1 KADLAVANYNSA
13 TVSVFRNAI
22 AVTDAFEGSQWV
34 GTVSSDWDNASNW
47 NGDVPNSTTDVL
59 IPLTSIN
66 PIVSGTATVDNIEI
80 QAGAN
85 VTVNS
90 GAALAIMG
98 KITGDGEVVIKRK
111 TNANLGYSIIGSP
124 ITDATI
130 EGLGAD
136 FIYDFNGTDY
146 IVPSGTMTP
155 GKGYFAAFDNSA
167 PELTFTGTPNT
178 GMMNNSVVLGGDNFN
193 IVSNPYAAAISR
205 SGFIAANGSG
215 VIDGNIWLWDDGGS
229 NVGGNRGGDYIAVN
243 NVGMTSTVDLGD
255 DVAGLETST
264 AFNGNI
270 VSMQGFLVLATGNAN
285 ISFNPTMQVTTSGG
299 NDDANHFRTAEI
311 QKLRMSLEGNGLYN
325 DILIAF
331 AEGATEGKDYGLDAE
346 KYSGNNLMSF
356 YSTQADK
363 RYAIQTL
370 PSVGAESREVRL
382 GMEIGVSEVYTL
394 AVQGLEN
401 MEGLKLI
408 LNDHLSGE
416 MKTLTEGSKCSFTSS
431 AGSFKERF
439 SLTFTNTVLD
449 INGLSNAPL
458 RVFNQA
464 ADLIIQ
470 YPSES
475 KEEICI
481 YTLTGQLI
489 RKELVQFSSGEAMVD
504 TKRLTYDQLYI
515 VRINNESVKFILN
528 K

>member
-1 KADLAVANYNSA
+1 
-13 TVSVFRNAI
+13 
-22 AVTDAFEGSQWV
+22 
-34 GTVSSDWDNASNW
+34 
-47 NGDVPNSTTDVL
+47 
-59 IPLTSIN
+59 
-66 PIVSGTATVDNIEI
+66 
-80 QAGAN
+80 
-85 VTVNS
+85 
-90 GAALAIMG
+90 M
-98 KITGDGEVVIKRK
+98 
-111 TNANLGYSIIGSP
+111 
-124 ITDATI
+124 
-130 EGLGAD
+130 
-136 FIYDFNGTDY
+136 
-146 IVPSGTMTP
+146 
-155 GKGYFAAFDNSA
+155 
-167 PELTFTGTPNT
+167 
-178 GMMNNSVVLGGDNFN
+178 
-193 IVSNPYAAAISR
+193 SNPYAAAISR
-205 SGFIAANGSG
+205 SDFIAANGPG

-255 DVAGLETST
+255 DVAGLATST

-285 ISFNPTMQVTTSGG
+285 ISFDPTMQVTTSGG

-346 KYSGNNLMSF
+346 KYSGNNLMSLF
-356 YSTQADK
+356 STQTDK

-370 PSVGAESREVRL
+370 PSVEAESREVRL

-408 LNDHLSGE
+408 LNDHLTGE
-416 MKTLTEGSKCSFTSS
+416 MKILIEGSKYSFTSS

-449 INGLSNAPL
+449 VNRLSNAPL
-458 RVFNQA
+458 KVFNQA
-464 ADLIIQ
+464 ANLIIQ

-481 YTLTGQLI
+481 YTLTGQLV
-489 RKELVQFSSGEAMVD
+489 RKEQVQFSSGEAMID
-504 TKRLTYDQLYI
+504 TKRLTDDQLYI